1 MNCRRV
7 IQRRDDEIM
16 NNNADDGSEVES
28 SLS

>member
-1 MNCRRV
+1 MNCGRA
-7 IQRRDDEIM
+7 IQRRDDEII